1 MKYKR
6 DIWRLNNSYIF
17 FFWPYIGEINNV
29 FKYLSTESNKKL
41 ANRKDYEQ
49 HVHYTLNPVILRFF
63 NVKLELVK

>member
-1 MKYKR
+1 M
-6 DIWRLNNSYIF
+6 
-17 FFWPYIGEINNV
+17 